1 MPDWQSVGAHRYY
14 VDGSLLVM
22 DLQGAVRVEELSE
35 ILQPQEVL
43 LGEYE
48 RVLTLCVVRDVELPT
63 ADVRRYLAARGK
75 RVDIERLF
83 VVIVT
88 QNALLRTM
96 LRLIERATSLLAGS
110 PLHNTFV
117 ASEAEAWKWVEAQ
130 RREHPPKRRGGP

>member
-14 VDGSLLVM
+14 IDGSLMVM
-22 DLQGAVRVEELSE
+22 DLQGTVTLDELSE
-35 ILQPQEVL
+35 ILQAQEVL
-43 LGEYE
+43 LGGYE
-48 RVLTLCVVRDVELPT
+48 RVLTLCLAHDVQLPA
-63 ADVRRYLAARGK
+63 ADVRRYLAERGK

-96 LRLIERATSLLAGS
+96 LRLIERATSLIAGS

-117 ASEAEAWKWVEAQ
+117 SSEAEAWKWVEAE
-130 RREHPPKRRGGP
+130 RREHPPKRRSGP